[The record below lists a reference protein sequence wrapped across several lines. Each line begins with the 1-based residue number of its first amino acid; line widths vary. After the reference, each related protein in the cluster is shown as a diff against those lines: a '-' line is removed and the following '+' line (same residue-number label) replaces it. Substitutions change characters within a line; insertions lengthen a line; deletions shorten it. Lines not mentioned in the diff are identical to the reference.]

1 MAATLVHEQA
11 ARLDMEGCRMSGDDD
26 DYLEDIVIT
35 VISVFTFLLF
45 VAAIGSIV
53 WALIS

>member
-1 MAATLVHEQA
+1 
-11 ARLDMEGCRMSGDDD
+11 MSGEDD

-35 VISVFTFLLF
+35 VISVLALLF
-45 VAAIGSIV
+45 LVIAVGSII

>member
-1 MAATLVHEQA
+1 
-11 ARLDMEGCRMSGDDD
+11 MSGEDD

-35 VISVFTFLLF
+35 VISVFAFILF
-45 VAAIGSIV
+45 VVAVGSIL